1 MVLNARTPCVLI
13 VHEETAPISETD
25 KTCGCDCICRFNVTQ
40 VLPILPVECRELG
53 HNGACGRCEIC
64 KLLAGIACIP
74 KLSQLT
80 NVYCAG
86 IVVIQRGYLIPDY
99 CTPIFK
105 GLFGPTC
112 SANPLELEA
121 IVYSKFG
128 GFMKRH
134 IIAKTLEMFKCGVQ
148 ERGQKKIA
156 TSVYVN
162 SEGLIKRHI
171 VVKTLEMFKSG
182 VQEDSQKKIATSFD
196 ETVCPA
202 TSASS
207 PTGQSEAS
215 TEHESSYAAK
225 QTVIEDRRII
235 PIDARDNTPSEHT
248 SMSHNVHEQRFS
260 TKGTYNCT

>member
-1 MVLNARTPCVLI
+1 
-13 VHEETAPISETD
+13 
-25 KTCGCDCICRFNVTQ
+25 
-40 VLPILPVECRELG
+40 
-53 HNGACGRCEIC
+53 
-64 KLLAGIACIP
+64 
-74 KLSQLT
+74 
-80 NVYCAG
+80 
-86 IVVIQRGYLIPDY
+86 
-99 CTPIFK
+99 
-105 GLFGPTC
+105 
-112 SANPLELEA
+112 
-121 IVYSKFG
+121 
-128 GFMKRH
+128 MKRH

-156 TSVYVN
+156 TSVYVK

-171 VVKTLEMFKSG
+171 IVKTLEMFKSG

-202 TSASS
+202 TRASS

-260 TKGTYNCT
+260 TKGMYNYT